1 MISIGVDMHK
11 RSWHVTALAEIED
24 LQVRPAVAINRDG
37 RNALIKKWGL
47 PKNNLTIYIA
57 RIRFLRADQAKKPR
71 LIGLCDG

>member
-37 RNALIKKWGL
+37 RNALIKK
-47 PKNNLTIYIA
+47 
-57 RIRFLRADQAKKPR
+57 
-71 LIGLCDG
+71 